1 MNSDIVVVD
10 SNNSL
15 WHSFNG
21 ISIDNSAQMSIV
33 PLSNYFKL
41 LTPNET
47 KKVVGA
53 FESGMFDIGLE
64 YAWARAV
71 RILDDRLEYFGL
83 EFLAEMVGRD
93 SISSLDELSM
103 VEKINLAFELGMIN
117 STAKMALNHANEKIN
132 HYRDREVA
140 KREDIEFS
148 DAFVIVKDLTKYILG
163 NEIETSAIEFK
174 AFRDSL
180 KDETYTKEDKKV
192 EELKSS
198 PYFYI
203 RTTIRTLLSMIKT
216 SYKEKNLA
224 ELNKVLHNSNIFI
237 VELWE
242 KIFIEDRKLIGSV
255 YSEAIADGHKEV
267 FTTFSMLLDSVHG
280 YDYVPETT
288 RSNAYKKIARQY
300 ISTHYEFN
308 NFYNEPAYA
317 KKLDDMGT
325 VIPDFALQD
334 VLRAVLLSAIG
345 NNYGVSTAAQSYNQ
359 SILKKVSIDQ
369 WKTFFAQL
377 LVEDQELLEKLTFGN
392 ESMVQRWYE
401 TITAYT
407 VSGFNIQ
414 NTMAKNI
421 YENTFLKEPKKI
433 QSEAGKALGKIT
445 GK

>member
-1 MNSDIVVVD
+1 MSSDIVVVD
-10 SNNSL
+10 NNSL

-21 ISIDNSAQMSIV
+21 ITIDSSAQMSIV
-33 PLSNYFKL
+33 SLSNYFKL

-93 SISSLDELSM
+93 TISSLDELSM

-140 KREDIEFS
+140 KREDIEIS

-174 AFRDSL
+174 SFRDSL
-180 KDETYTKEDKKV
+180 KEDTYTKEDKKV

-224 ELNKVLHNSNIFI
+224 ELTKVLHNSNIFI

-267 FTTFSMLLDSVHG
+267 FTTFSMILDRVHG

-334 VLRAVLLSAIG
+334 VLRAVLLSVMG
-345 NNYGVSTAAQSYNQ
+345 NTYGVSNEAQSYNH
-359 SILKKVSIDQ
+359 SVLKKVSIDQ

-377 LVEDQELLEKLTFGN
+377 IVEDQELLEKLTFGN
-392 ESMVQRWYE
+392 DAMVQRWID
-401 TITAYT
+401 TITAFAT
-407 VSGFNIQ
+407 SGINIQ
-414 NTMAKNI
+414 NTSAKNI
-421 YENTFLKEPKKI
+421 YENTFSRESKKI
-433 QSEAGKALGKIT
+433 KLEAGKALGKIT

>member
-1 MNSDIVVVD
+1 MSSDIVVVD

-21 ISIDNSAQMSIV
+21 ISIDSSAQMNIV

-117 STAKMALNHANEKIN
+117 STAKMALNHANEIIN
-132 HYRDREVA
+132 HFRSRDVA
-140 KREDIEFS
+140 QSDELDPV
-148 DAFVIVKDLTKYILG
+148 DAFKIIKDITKYILG

-192 EELKSS
+192 EELKIS

-203 RTTIRTLLSMIKT
+203 RTTIRALLSMIKA

-237 VELWE
+237 AELWE

-334 VLRAVLLSAIG
+334 VLRAVLLSVIG
-345 NNYGVSTAAQSYNQ
+345 NSYGVSIAAQSYNQ
-359 SILKKVSIDQ
+359 SVLKKVSIDQ
-369 WKTFFAQL
+369 WKTFFANL
-377 LVEDQELLEKLTFGN
+377 IVEDQEILEKLTFGN
-392 ESMVQRWYE
+392 EAMIQRWCE
-401 TITAYT
+401 AITSFVT
-407 VSGFNIQ
+407 SGFNIQ

-421 YENTFLKEPKKI
+421 YEYTFSKEIKKVN
-433 QSEAGKALGKIT
+433 SEAGKALGKIT